1 MIIQYI
7 FRDKKLPELIIFLQK
22 MVRGTL
28 ARKRAKKMRAAL
40 KVIRN
45 DKVESCVIYFMVYN
59 IPIFDN
65 TSISLLIILL
75 FIDWSLLPALQAA
88 NIR

>member
-1 MIIQYI
+1 MIIHYI

-40 KVIRN
+40 KVIPN
-45 DKVESCVIYFMVYN
+45 DKIESYDIYLIWYTIFM
-59 IPIFDN
+59 F
-65 TSISLLIILL
+65 LIIHRFRCL
-75 FIDWSLLPALQAA
+75 
-88 NIR
+88 

>member
-1 MIIQYI
+1 
-7 FRDKKLPELIIFLQK
+7 

-45 DKVESCVIYFMVYN
+45 DKVESCVIYFHYMEYN

>member
-1 MIIQYI
+1 MYCMKIQYI

-45 DKVESCVIYFMVYN
+45 DKVESCVIY
-59 IPIFDN
+59 
-65 TSISLLIILL
+65 L
-75 FIDWSLLPALQAA
+75 A
-88 NIR
+88 NKYGIQHSYF